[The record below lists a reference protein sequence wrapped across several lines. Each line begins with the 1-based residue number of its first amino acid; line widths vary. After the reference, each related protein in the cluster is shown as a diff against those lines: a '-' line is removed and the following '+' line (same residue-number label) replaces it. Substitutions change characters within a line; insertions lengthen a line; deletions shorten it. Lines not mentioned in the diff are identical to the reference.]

1 MPLAR
6 KTTTAPSS
14 AAQLRSLRRELRE
27 LARTVNEQAI
37 VVQRNRRDHELTFK
51 RMAQL
56 QAELDDIKRAW
67 TKLSTRRGMLP

>member
-1 MPLAR
+1 LAR
-6 KTTTAPSS
+6 KTSNPPS
-14 AAQLRSLRRELRE
+14 AAVQLRSLRRELRE

-67 TKLSTRRGMLP
+67 TKLSTRRGWLP